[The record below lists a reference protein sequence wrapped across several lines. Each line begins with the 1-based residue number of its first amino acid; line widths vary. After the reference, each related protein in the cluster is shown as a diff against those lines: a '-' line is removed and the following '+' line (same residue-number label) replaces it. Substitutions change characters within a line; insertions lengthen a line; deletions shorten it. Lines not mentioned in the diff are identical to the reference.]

1 MKREMS
7 RKMILQNRKYNY
19 VEIFLFFF
27 QMMDIKFLSKN
38 VKLTRPLNQKK
49 YSKKST
55 KNYKRIFKLK
65 NDKN

>member
-7 RKMILQNRKYNY
+7 RKMILQIEYIIMLKY
-19 VEIFLFFF
+19 FLFFF

-49 YSKKST
+49 YSKK
-55 KNYKRIFKLK
+55 IFKK
-65 NDKN
+65 NIQKNHQRN